1 MHISKREISE
11 QLSKKLVEQLASLLV
26 AQDTLKSSK
35 AFLYEM
41 LSHTERIM
49 LAKRI
54 GILFFLHRGYS
65 LYATSQILA
74 VSESTVA
81 RIKNKLDDGEY
92 VHIVQTIQRKE
103 HRESILGTIET
114 LVRFGLSGGP
124 QAHLRKKVT
133 SDIRAWRQ
141 GA

>member
-1 MHISKREISE
+1 MVHISKREISE

-81 RIKNKLDDGEY
+81 RIKNKLDDGE
-92 VHIVQTIQRKE
+92 